1 MNRDIDALIENNL
14 CIVQSV
20 ARTHFASRLPDDD
33 LIQCGLIGLWEA
45 AQKWSGN
52 NDFPPFARVCIYH
65 NMLDYV
71 RGLSAKKRQPCEG
84 LEETEEPTE
93 DNYSGLDA
101 AELCREFAKVLMEDT
116 REYVILSQIALNGD
130 IYAVADILNMD
141 VSEVRKVAKKA
152 YKAVKKAREAKEQED
167 KE

>member
-1 MNRDIDALIENNL
+1 MSRDIDALIENNL

-52 NDFPPFARVCIYH
+52 DDFPPFARVCIYH

-71 RGLSAKKRQPCEG
+71 RGLSAKKRTPCEE
-84 LEETEEPTE
+84 LEEADEPTE
-93 DNYSGLDA
+93 DDYSGLDA
-101 AELCREFAKVLMEDT
+101 ADLCRELARVLLEDT
-116 REYVILSQIALNGD
+116 REYIVLSQLALNGD
-130 IYAVADILNMD
+130 IRAVADILDMD
-141 VSEVRKVAKKA
+141 VSEVRKVAKRA
-152 YKAVKKAREAKEQED
+152 YKAVKKARERE
-167 KE
+167 